1 MTGKSLLW
9 KVKGEERK
17 RMLSYYKKLGSGLLI
32 LGGAFLLM
40 EHLFKFEGFDIELFG
55 HEYFGLIMIGI
66 GFLLKVKWKQLPA
79 FLNAIK
85 NRQWIKVLDEGER

>member
-9 KVKGEERK
+9 KVEGEERK
-17 RMLSYYKKLGSGLLI
+17 RMLSYYKKLGSGLFI
-32 LGGAFLLM
+32 VGGAFLLL
-40 EHLFKFEGFDIELFG
+40 EHLFKFEGFDLEFFG
-55 HEYFGLIMIGI
+55 HEYYGLILIGL
-66 GFLLKVKWKQLPA
+66 GFLLKVKWKQLPT

>member
-17 RMLSYYKKLGSGLLI
+17 RMLSYYKKLGSGILI
-32 LGGAFLLM
+32 IGGAFLLI
-40 EHLFKFEGFDIELFG
+40 EHLFKFEGFDLELLG
-55 HEYFGLIMIGI
+55 HEYFGIAMII
-66 GFLLKVKWKQLPA
+66 IAFLLSIKWKQLPA

>member
-9 KVKGEERK
+9 KVEGEERK
-17 RMLSYYKKLGSGLLI
+17 RMLSYYKKLGSGLFI
-32 LGGAFLLM
+32 VGGAFLLL
-40 EHLFKFEGFDIELFG
+40 EHLFKFEGFDIEFLG
-55 HEYFGLIMIGI
+55 HEYIGLVLIGL

-85 NRQWIKVLDEGER
+85 NRQWMKVLDKGKR